1 MTADRG
7 PVRILV
13 VQHED
18 DAGAGLVGERLRA
31 AGCAVTVAA
40 PAGVVKESA
49 EIPGDANGFDGVIVL
64 GGTPGPAD
72 DAAAP
77 WLPQVRRLIGDC
89 LDRDVP
95 LLGIC
100 LGAQLL
106 AHVAGGT
113 VTQMP
118 GGPEIGIA
126 PLWLSDAAFS
136 DALLSGLEPPLQAVQ
151 WHELEV
157 TELPPGARLLARG
170 EECAHQAF
178 RVGRSAWGLQFHLEV
193 LADGV
198 TAWTRSGADDLAHAG
213 LRGADLIAD
222 VQAAE
227 IGLRAMWAPVSDR
240 WIEVCIARRDADSGA

>member
-1 MTADRG
+1 MTTERG

-18 DAGAGLVGERLRA
+18 DAGPGLVGERLQA
-31 AGCAVTVAA
+31 AGCAVTVVA
-40 PAGVVKESA
+40 PAGVLREAAEVPGSA
-49 EIPGDANGFDGVIVL
+49 DGFDGVVVL

-72 DAAAP
+72 DSSAP
-77 WLPQVRRLIGDC
+77 WLPQVRQLIADC

-106 AHVAGGT
+106 AHVAGGA
-113 VTQMP
+113 VLP
-118 GGPEIGIA
+118 LPAGPEIGIA

-136 DALLSGLEPPLQAVQ
+136 DALMSGLEPPLQAVQ

-157 TELPPGARLLARG
+157 AELPPGARLLCRG

-178 RVGRSAWGLQFHLEV
+178 RVGRSAWGLQFHMEV
-193 LADGV
+193 LADSV
-198 TAWTRSGADDLAHAG
+198 VAWARSGADELAGAG
-213 LRGADLIAD
+213 IRGADLVAD

-227 IGLRAMWAPVSDR
+227 RGLRSMWAPVADR
-240 WIEVCIARRDADSGA
+240 WIGVCIARRDSGADA